1 MRKLRFTSGEYYHV
15 YNRGVD
21 KRDIFIEQEDLE
33 RFYLA
38 MQEFNVLNPIGSI
51 HSASFHKKHSLR
63 NLVPNDDGRLV
74 NFIAFCLNPNHYHF
88 ILQQVNDRGLEKFMH
103 RVGVGYSN
111 YFNKKYKRVGSLFQG
126 TFKATHVNSDE
137 YLLHASVYV
146 NLNYKVHQ
154 IDSPLVRSSWKE
166 YDSEG
171 DYGFCKKGV
180 ILSQFRDKDGY
191 KDFAKTSLEN
201 SLRRKEFEKTFEA

>member
-63 NLVPNDDGRLV
+63 N
-74 NFIAFCLNPNHYHF
+74 
-88 ILQQVNDRGLEKFMH
+88 
-103 RVGVGYSN
+103 
-111 YFNKKYKRVGSLFQG
+111 
-126 TFKATHVNSDE
+126 
-137 YLLHASVYV
+137 
-146 NLNYKVHQ
+146 
-154 IDSPLVRSSWKE
+154 
-166 YDSEG
+166 
-171 DYGFCKKGV
+171 
-180 ILSQFRDKDGY
+180 
-191 KDFAKTSLEN
+191 
-201 SLRRKEFEKTFEA
+201 